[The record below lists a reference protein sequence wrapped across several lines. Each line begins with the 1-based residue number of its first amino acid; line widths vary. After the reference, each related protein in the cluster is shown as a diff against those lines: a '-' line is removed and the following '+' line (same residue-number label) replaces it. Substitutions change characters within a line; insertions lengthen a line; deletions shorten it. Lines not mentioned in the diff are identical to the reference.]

1 MRILCVCVWCS
12 FTSGES
18 ERGDF
23 LAVPKVLRGC
33 SIVPFENSL
42 PTNFYCNSEQLI
54 LNYFIWGAMAVEGIA
69 DRMRLRES
77 SNFCYLKLKLQLQ
90 MFALLTNIV
99 LIMMM
104 MIHEI
109 LQ

>member
-1 MRILCVCVWCS
+1 MVFFFVRLQSLCWRDFVRILCVCVWCS

-54 LNYFIWGAMAVEGIA
+54 LNYFISGAMAVEGIA
-69 DRMRLRES
+69 DRIEVSLDNTTYS
-77 SNFCYLKLKLQLQ
+77 FQ
-90 MFALLTNIV
+90 FD
-99 LIMMM
+99 
-104 MIHEI
+104 
-109 LQ
+109 